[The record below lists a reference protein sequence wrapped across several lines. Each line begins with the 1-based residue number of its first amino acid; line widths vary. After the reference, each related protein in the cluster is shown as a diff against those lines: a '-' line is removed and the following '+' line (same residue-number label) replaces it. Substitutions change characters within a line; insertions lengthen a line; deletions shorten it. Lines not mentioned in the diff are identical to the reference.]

1 MSFHEL
7 KEFTEIL
14 RSLGFPRLVSNE
26 NFRFPNF
33 PLMAEILEWTVKKFE
48 PNIRLPKQLDS
59 EQERVLFV
67 KSVVLS
73 LLQKAHVKLNPKNVY
88 QSDGHAVREILP
100 ILKMLYK
107 SLKTHNLLKSEN
119 NVGINKE
126 ESTQI
131 NFLRSQ
137 VNLKRQELRQTVSTA
152 GELPKIGANLYQ
164 LLRDEGFSKE
174 MRNKAL
180 GQSLNTSKIEN
191 EIKEKIS
198 DAEFKINEFKKR
210 LENITNDEAELT
222 KKIERR
228 KRELEQLQKRLAKLQ
243 SFRPPY
249 MDEYENLEK
258 ELKDRYNVYVT
269 LFRNLHYLKQQLNN
283 AKQAEREQAVN
294 AEKNMRVAV
303 ERMRIESEQSALEIA
318 GIKSDSG
325 NFKSFDGENTS
336 RSNEIRVFGNMTGAG
351 LSDDE
356 EAEEDEEDQQNQL
369 IEVEDMEDEEEIDG
383 EEEGEYLK
391 ENEEEEEDEHEDDLD
406 NLGF

>member
-48 PNIRLPKQLDS
+48 PNIRLPKQMDS

-88 QSDGHAVREILP
+88 QSDCHAVREILP
-100 ILKMLYK
+100 VLKMLYK

-210 LENITNDEAELT
+210 LENITNDEVELA

-243 SFRPPY
+243 ANFNLIKIK
-249 MDEYENLEK
+249 EY
-258 ELKDRYNVYVT
+258 
-269 LFRNLHYLKQQLNN
+269 
-283 AKQAEREQAVN
+283 
-294 AEKNMRVAV
+294 
-303 ERMRIESEQSALEIA
+303 
-318 GIKSDSG
+318 
-325 NFKSFDGENTS
+325 
-336 RSNEIRVFGNMTGAG
+336 SN
-351 LSDDE
+351 
-356 EAEEDEEDQQNQL
+356 
-369 IEVEDMEDEEEIDG
+369 
-383 EEEGEYLK
+383 
-391 ENEEEEEDEHEDDLD
+391 
-406 NLGF
+406 